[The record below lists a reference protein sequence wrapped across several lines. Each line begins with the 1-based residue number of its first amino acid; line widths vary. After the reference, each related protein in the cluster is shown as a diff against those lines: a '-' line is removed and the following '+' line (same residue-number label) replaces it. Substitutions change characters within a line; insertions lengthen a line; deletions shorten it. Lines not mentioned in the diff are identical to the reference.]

1 MLKNFEFFSWSIYSF
16 FFPSTF
22 RQGHG
27 LIRRR
32 KRKHEDANLSNQS
45 SVESIDPQ
53 AVIPIV
59 GKRKFVAL
67 ETKRYVAIAHLQQRL
82 RRAERADGER
92 GSTLVDVPTFESGS
106 TDFERLCTA
115 PKNITCVY
123 LLLFFNYYECS
134 RVIWSAFYLNGVNFR
149 EFCEFRPF
157 SRN

>member
-1 MLKNFEFFSWSIYSF
+1 MSIIVHFFY
-16 FFPSTF
+16 F

-27 LIRRR
+27 LVRRR

-82 RRAERADGER
+82 RRAERADEER
-92 GSTLVDVPTFESGS
+92 GSTLVDVPTFESDS
-106 TDFERLCTA
+106 TDFERICTA
-115 PKNITCVY
+115 PKNITCV
-123 LLLFFNYYECS
+123 LQFL
-134 RVIWSAFYLNGVNFR
+134 AKHFR
-149 EFCEFRPF
+149 ELFLVSGQINSFFHFGESPICLNFLSSHNFVE
-157 SRN
+157 